1 MYCTPLNHLFSLG
14 IYCARIAMQLYLQ
27 GTNAL
32 RTIIMDNNY
41 SELLMKTKKKRQKEK
56 EG

>member
-1 MYCTPLNHLFSLG
+1 
-14 IYCARIAMQLYLQ
+14 MQLYLQ